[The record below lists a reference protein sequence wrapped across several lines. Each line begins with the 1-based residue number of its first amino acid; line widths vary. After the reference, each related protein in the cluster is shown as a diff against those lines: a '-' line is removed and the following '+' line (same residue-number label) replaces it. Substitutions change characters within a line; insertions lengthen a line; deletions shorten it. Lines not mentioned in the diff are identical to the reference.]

1 MAGLQKSPNS
11 IQTVAELDFP
21 GGPIPLDSPFYI
33 DRSGAEALACAEI
46 SKPGGLV
53 RIKAPRKMGKSSL
66 MLRIIHAAVDRGY
79 RTVTVDFQQ
88 ADTAVFGSLDKFLRC
103 LCVNVA
109 RQLKLEP
116 NIDEFWDEDM
126 GSKVSCTIYFE
137 NYFLAQIDSPIVLV
151 INEINLVFERTY
163 VAQDFLS
170 VSRFGY
176 EQERARKTWQKLR
189 TVVIHSTAIYI
200 TLNVNQ
206 SPFNV

>member
-1 MAGLQKSPNS
+1 MAGLPKSPNL
-11 IQTVAELDFP
+11 IQTVADLEFP

-33 DRSGAEALACAEI
+33 DRSEAEALACAEI

-53 RIKAPRKMGKSSL
+53 RIKAPKKMGKSSV
-66 MLRIIHAAVDRGY
+66 MLRIIDEAVERGY

-88 ADTAVFGSLDKFLRC
+88 ADAAVFASLDKFLRW

-137 NYFLAQIDSPIVLV
+137 NYLLAQIVCGND
-151 INEINLVFERTY
+151 
-163 VAQDFLS
+163 
-170 VSRFGY
+170 
-176 EQERARKTWQKLR
+176 
-189 TVVIHSTAIYI
+189 
-200 TLNVNQ
+200 
-206 SPFNV
+206 